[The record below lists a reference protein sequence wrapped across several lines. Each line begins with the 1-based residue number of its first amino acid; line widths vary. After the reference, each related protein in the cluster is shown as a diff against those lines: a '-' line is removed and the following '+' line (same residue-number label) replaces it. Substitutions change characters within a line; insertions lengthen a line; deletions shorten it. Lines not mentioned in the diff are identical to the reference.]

1 MTNQVRIAFALSLLL
16 TTFGAASKP
25 DYDPVRPYALYSH
38 GPSSSADYF
47 PIAVWLQSPENA
59 AQYRA
64 AGFNLFIGLWQG
76 PTEAQLAALKAA
88 EMPVICEQNGVGLK
102 HLSDP
107 TIVGWMH
114 QDEPDN
120 AQPVKNA
127 AGKEEYGPCVPP
139 QHIVEEY
146 HKLRAADPSR
156 PVMLNLGQGVA
167 DDGWIG
173 RGTGAKPEDY
183 ATYVLG
189 GDIVSFDIYPV
200 ASNLHGDG
208 AKNLNYVS
216 QGVDRLRHWAGDGRT
231 VWNCIECT
239 RISGTTK
246 ATPDQVK
253 AEVWMALIHGSRGLI
268 YFVHQF
274 SPSFNEH
281 ALLDDKEMLSVVTAT
296 NRQKHELGG
305 VLNTPSS
312 AIGTVSIKSSDPQ
325 IDTMVKIYR
334 GHTYIF
340 SVNTKGVACDAFTRI
355 TGVSGQVVEALGES
369 RTVPISDGK
378 LADKYQPYEVHIYR
392 AANK

>member
-1 MTNQVRIAFALSLLL
+1 M
-16 TTFGAASKP
+16 
-25 DYDPVRPYALYSH
+25 
-38 GPSSSADYF
+38 
-47 PIAVWLQSPENA
+47 
-59 AQYRA
+59 
-64 AGFNLFIGLWQG
+64 
-76 PTEAQLAALKAA
+76 AALKAA
-88 EMPVICEQNGVGLK
+88 EMPVICEQNSVGLK
-102 HLSDP
+102 HLSEP

-146 HKLRAADPSR
+146 RKLRAADPSR

-173 RGTGAKPEDY
+173 RGNGSKPEDY

-208 AKNLNYVS
+208 ANNLNYVS
-216 QGVDRLRHWAGDGRT
+216 RGVDRLRHWAGDGRT

-239 RISGTTK
+239 RISGATK
-246 ATPDQVK
+246 ATPAQVR

-281 ALLDDKEMLSVVTAT
+281 ALLDDKEMLSVVSAT
-296 NRQKHELGG
+296 NRQIHELGG
-305 VLNTPSS
+305 ALNSTGP
-312 AIGTVSIKSSDPQ
+312 AQGTINVKSSEPQ

-334 GHTYIF
+334 GHAYIF
-340 SVNTKGVACDAFTRI
+340 SVNTKGISCEASTSI
-355 TGVSGQVVEALGES
+355 TGVSAQSAEALGES
-369 RTVPISDGK
+369 RPVPVAGGK
-378 LADKYQPYEVHIYR
+378 LTDKYLPYEVHIYR
-392 AANK
+392 VTIK